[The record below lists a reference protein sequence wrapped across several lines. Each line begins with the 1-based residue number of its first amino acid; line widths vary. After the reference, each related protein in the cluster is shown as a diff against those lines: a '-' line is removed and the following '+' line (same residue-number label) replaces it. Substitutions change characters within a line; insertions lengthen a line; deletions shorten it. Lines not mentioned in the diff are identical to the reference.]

1 MNKLQSIICILMLG
15 LLWACSK
22 DNGGVGGPPS
32 VRSVTLL
39 DSASQDS
46 AFTRALPGTL
56 ILITGENLGGVTEV
70 SFNGMSAYFNTAYN
84 TNTHLIITIP
94 EEAPT
99 EATDPDVPN
108 LIRIVTGHGEASYAF
123 VVDIPPPSIAAISN
137 ENAMP
142 GDSLIIYGSALWLIE
157 KIEFPGGREVTE
169 ISGNAE
175 GTRIGLIMPDLGADT
190 GRIRIVAKYGS
201 TFSNGPMNDHQ
212 SGDVI
217 SNLTNDGETGEL
229 PRFNWAWWGAE
240 RKNDAALFPGT
251 RGQYLHCIFGGVG
264 ANDPAWWNNGRS
276 GNFNDVPM
284 FTDAIMTQQA
294 SSYALKF
301 EVNTREPWTTAICVL
316 RFGETYAYRFM
327 PFTGL
332 PGDEFHTAN
341 TWVTVTVPL
350 SEFKLAADGV
360 EGTGA
365 GAATMGQLLK
375 PGGVVP
381 FGFRIISESK
391 PIEVFSTAFDNFR
404 IIKIK

>member
-22 DNGGVGGPPS
+22 DNGLGGPPV
-32 VRSVTLL
+32 VRAVTLL

-56 ILITGENLGGVTEV
+56 ILITGDNLGGVTDV

-108 LIRIVTGHGEASYAF
+108 NIHIRTTHGETSYSF
-123 VVDIPPPSIAAISN
+123 VVDIPPPTIFAISN

-157 KIEFPGGREVTE
+157 KIQFPGGREVTALN
-169 ISGNAE
+169 GNPE
-175 GTRIGLIMPDLGADT
+175 GTRVGLLMPNLGTDT
-190 GRIRIVAKYGS
+190 GRIRIIAKYGS
-201 TFSNGPMNDHQ
+201 TMSDGPLNDHQ

-240 RKNDAALFPGT
+240 RKNDATLFPGT

-264 ANDPAWWNNGRS
+264 ANDPAWWNGGRS
-276 GNFNDVPM
+276 GNFNEVPM
-284 FTDAIMTQQA
+284 FTNAIMTQQA
-294 SSYALKF
+294 SDYALKF

-327 PFTGL
+327 PFTNA
-332 PGDEFHTAN
+332 PGQSFHTEN
-341 TWVTVTVPL
+341 TWTTVTVPL
-350 SEFKLAADGV
+350 SEFKTAADGI

-365 GAATMGQLLK
+365 GASSMSQLLK
-375 PGGVVP
+375 AGGVVP
-381 FGFRIISESK
+381 FGFRIISEAQ
-391 PIEVFSTAFDNFR
+391 PIEVFSAAFDNFR